1 MPSSIKAVI
10 FDLGG
15 VVFSSPIGRLGEVE
29 RKIGLEHNSLNR
41 HIGNC
46 KTWGQMERGEIT
58 PTQFVYKYDIE
69 LKEMVKDGNANKE
82 LLQVSGKRVM
92 EAISAGDTIARRGYY
107 ETLMK
112 LHKLG
117 IKTLALTNNFQS
129 DEEDETTDESEGI
142 PGQAKTVQEIF
153 DVVIE
158 SSIVGLRKPDVRIYE
173 LALKEA
179 GNIKANE
186 AVFLDDIGANLKP
199 ARKMGIHTIR
209 VMVDDIDGIDAL
221 IKLEKIIGEE
231 LFVTGRPVK
240 SKL

>member
-1 MPSSIKAVI
+1 MKIDKKLIKELVNNLKEFELTELDYQEGQTRIKVSKASRGIEVGKTSSIV
-10 FDLGG
+10 
-15 VVFSSPIGRLGEVE
+15 SPNKSV
-29 RKIGLEHNSLNR
+29 
-41 HIGNC
+41 
-46 KTWGQMERGEIT
+46 
-58 PTQFVYKYDIE
+58 
-69 LKEMVKDGNANKE
+69 LK
-82 LLQVSGKRVM
+82 S
-92 EAISAGDTIARRGYY
+92 
-107 ETLMK
+107 
-112 LHKLG
+112 
-117 IKTLALTNNFQS
+117 
-129 DEEDETTDESEGI
+129 TDESEGI

-209 VMVDDIDGIDAL
+209 VMVDDVDGIDAL